1 MGGWVG
7 GCACVCV
14 QNGNIYLCVCCVC
27 VKTISHCLICS
38 HMYHRCTLQEQLA
51 ASEESRLRQ
60 TQKCEALASS
70 LERVEQEK
78 NQLEKALEQENITL
92 HEEVLQLC
100 EEKTTLEQQLKN
112 AHQKDS
118 RSLQLR
124 LNELEFA
131 LSEKTAA
138 CCRLE
143 EEVCEQSTLVVS
155 LKQQLSKHQ
164 NEAELERKKTASLVQ
179 RVATVQQGSSH
190 ATDRLHHLLEEVE
203 EAEKRNLELMTS
215 LEKKTS
221 CERAMQVA
229 FDALKLE
236 HKKLSRRADELESA
250 VNMKDAAASEFHETE
265 QLLRQENERLHCG
278 LTESRQALQTAER
291 ELVQTKTQLA
301 YAQREMQQH
310 ETALLQDKAR
320 MQEDVDQLNEAL
332 SVARSDYDKANHAL
346 STIRSDYLECQ
357 YSKQELEDHSQ
368 ELRKTIQIQQEEIAS
383 VQEKYDHVQQ
393 QFKALKTD
401 LQSRQ
406 SVFEE
411 SEMKMKRML
420 LEHEE
425 NEKSSNYAFTELQ
438 EHAHQMEDRVCS
450 LEHELWAARRDGEEQ
465 QQSLD
470 AIQRQLSAAI
480 LDKSQLAQDAEVQRK
495 EIVSLRSKLESERS
509 LLHEL
514 QQAVV
519 SFKAPTRPE
528 RVHHGRN
535 KRPSQ
540 TTRRSVKGTS
550 VLVSLDN
557 SVEFSP

>member
-1 MGGWVG
+1 
-7 GCACVCV
+7 
-14 QNGNIYLCVCCVC
+14 
-27 VKTISHCLICS
+27 
-38 HMYHRCTLQEQLA
+38 MYHHCTLQEQLA
-51 ASEESRLRQ
+51 ASEESHLRQ
-60 TQKCEALASS
+60 SQKCEALASS

-112 AHQKDS
+112 AQQKDS

-143 EEVCEQSTLVVS
+143 EEVCEQSTLIVS

-179 RVATVQQGSSH
+179 QVAAVQQGSSH

-203 EAEKRNLELMTS
+203 DAEKRNLELMTS

-229 FDALKLE
+229 FDALKLD
-236 HKKLSRRADELESA
+236 HKKLSRRADELESV
-250 VNMKDAAASEFHETE
+250 VNIKDAAASEFHETE
-265 QLLRQENERLHCG
+265 QLLRQESERLHCG

-301 YAQREMQQH
+301 YAQREM
-310 ETALLQDKAR
+310 LQDKAR

-346 STIRSDYLECQ
+346 SAIRSDYLECQ

-383 VQEKYDHVQQ
+383 VQDKYDHVQQ
-393 QFKALKTD
+393 QFKALEAN
-401 LQSRQ
+401 LHSRQ

-411 SEMKMKRML
+411 SEMKMKIML

-425 NEKSSNYAFTELQ
+425 NEKNSNHAFTELQ
-438 EHAHQMEDRVCS
+438 EHTHRMEDRVCS

-470 AIQRQLSAAI
+470 TIQRQLSAAI

-495 EIVSLRSKLESERS
+495 EIVSLRSKLESERT

-519 SFKAPTRPE
+519 SFKAPTRLE
-528 RVHHGRN
+528 RVHHERD
-535 KRPSQ
+535 KRASQ
-540 TTRRSVKGTS
+540 ITRRSVKGSS

>member
-1 MGGWVG
+1 
-7 GCACVCV
+7 
-14 QNGNIYLCVCCVC
+14 
-27 VKTISHCLICS
+27 
-38 HMYHRCTLQEQLA
+38 MYHRCTLQEQLA
-51 ASEESRLRQ
+51 ASEESHLRQ
-60 TQKCEALASS
+60 SQKCEALASS

-100 EEKTTLEQQLKN
+100 EEKTTLEQKLKN
-112 AHQKDS
+112 AEQKDS

-143 EEVCEQSTLVVS
+143 EEACEQSTLIVG

-164 NEAELERKKTASLVQ
+164 NDAELERKKTASLVQ
-179 RVATVQQGSSH
+179 QVATVQQGSSH

-203 EAEKRNLELMTS
+203 DAEKRNLELMTS

-310 ETALLQDKAR
+310 ETALLELRCDHDSLLQDKAR

-368 ELRKTIQIQQEEIAS
+368 ELRKTIQVQQEEIAS
-383 VQEKYDHVQQ
+383 VQENYDHVQQ
-393 QFKALKTD
+393 QFKALETH

-420 LEHEE
+420 LEQEE
-425 NEKSSNYAFTELQ
+425 NEKNSNHAFTELQ

-450 LEHELWAARRDGEEQ
+450 LEHELWVARRDGEEH

-470 AIQRQLSAAI
+470 TIQRQLSVAV

-519 SFKAPTRPE
+519 SFKAPTRLE
-528 RVHHGRN
+528 RVHHGRD

-540 TTRRSVKGTS
+540 TTRRSVKGSS